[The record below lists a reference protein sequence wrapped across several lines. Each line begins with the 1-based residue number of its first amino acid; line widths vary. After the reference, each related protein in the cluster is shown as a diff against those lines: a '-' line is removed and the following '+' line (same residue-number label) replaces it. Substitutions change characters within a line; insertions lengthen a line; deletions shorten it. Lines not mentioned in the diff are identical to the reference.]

1 MSDER
6 IDFSALDPQQDA
18 RFERMTAN
26 ITERARAELARRA
39 ALRRTTIVE
48 LVGGWARPA
57 LLAAASI
64 AVVSLSLLA
73 SIEPAES
80 ELVGAYMPAG
90 EVPAAATS
98 WYEENREPTADELLF
113 ASMAGDDR

>member
-6 IDFSALDPQQDA
+6 IDFSALDPRQDA

-26 ITERARAELARRA
+26 ITERARFELARRA
-39 ALRRTTIVE
+39 ASRRTSLVE

-73 SIEPAES
+73 SVEPGES

-90 EVPAAATS
+90 EVPATAAA

-113 ASMAGDDR
+113 ASMAGENQ